1 MRQKLKCI
9 RYVLSLFSQRLA
21 GNTFIIGTDQTGLYG
36 LGFEPTE
43 EKRVKIYS
51 GKKKKSQSSQM
62 QVVVWRKSLSFFF
75 PFLYSRGTEMTA
87 GGRSG
92 STKVQWRR
100 RTGMHIK
107 DSRLECVHL
116 SFSLSLSLSL
126 SFTLMQTCTH
136 LSQTLIRQTNGRF
149 LICVTIHADGPLFA
163 RGSLELLPFE

>member
-36 LGFEPTE
+36 WGFEPTE

-126 SFTLMQTCTH
+126 IYSHADVHTPLTDSYPSDKRPFFNLCDNTC
-136 LSQTLIRQTNGRF
+136 GWP
-149 LICVTIHADGPLFA
+149 LICKGKPGAAPI
-163 RGSLELLPFE
+163 